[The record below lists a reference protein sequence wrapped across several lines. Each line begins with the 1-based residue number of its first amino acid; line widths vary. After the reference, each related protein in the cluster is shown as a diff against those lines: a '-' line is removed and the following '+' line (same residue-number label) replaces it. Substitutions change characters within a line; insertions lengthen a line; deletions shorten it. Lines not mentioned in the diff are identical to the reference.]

1 MSSNLNRRRIALM
14 VSGSP
19 TLEDFI
25 NNKLGG
31 KKLFSWEYI
40 NEDSVKIFSTYKD
53 DENSYDSVEQIKEQ
67 LTKEG
72 IKNFAE

>member
-14 VSGSP
+14 VSASP

-25 NNKLGG
+25 NKKLGG

>member
-1 MSSNLNRRRIALM
+1 MSSNINRRRIALM
-14 VSGSP
+14 VSCSP
-19 TLEDFI
+19 TLGDFI
-25 NNKLGG
+25 NKKLGG